1 MGNRPATLISPL
13 APAYILAPEL
23 LCYTAHLFFCRWYQV
38 AYFPDAFLNQMREA
52 MPSTLSFD
60 DFLAACQR
68 PLRRSIRV
76 NTLKISVTDFLT
88 LTAPY
93 NWSLTPI
100 PWCAEGFWIERDDEK
115 SVPLGSTAE
124 HLSGLFYIQEASS
137 MLPVAALFADGNTPV
152 RVMDVAAAPAPKPRK
167 LPQK

>member
-13 APAYILAPEL
+13 APAYILAPEH

-76 NTLKISVTDFLT
+76 NTLKISVADFLT

-100 PWCAEGFWIERDDEK
+100 PGALKVSGSNAMMK
-115 SVPLGSTAE
+115 SQYRSAVPRN
-124 HLSGLFYIQEASS
+124 I
-137 MLPVAALFADGNTPV
+137 
-152 RVMDVAAAPAPKPRK
+152 
-167 LPQK
+167 